1 MGENHKIISYPCIAY
16 YNMVTLRKLTIFI
29 ELLAVR
35 YIDIETCQ
43 FGVIKTSGDVPVSV
57 SIDVKV

>member
-1 MGENHKIISYPCIAY
+1 MAHY
-16 YNMVTLRKLTIFI
+16 YMVTHTKLTMFI

-43 FGVIKTSGDVPVSV
+43 FGVIKTSGNVPVSV
-57 SIDVKV
+57 FIDLKV